1 MKIKVCGLTDINQI
15 MELSNIPVDLTG
27 MIFYPSSPRSVIG
40 HLSAEEVNNL
50 SISPQKVGVFVN
62 ETVEIIL
69 KTVEDYGLD
78 MVQLHGDE
86 TVVFCNQVSDHVK
99 LIKAFRIDDMQTDID
114 RMVKSYEDACDY
126 YLFDKGSI
134 GIYGG
139 TGNKFDWTVL
149 SQATINKPFFLS
161 GGISLEDVNNLKA
174 FEHPFLYGIDINSR
188 FETSP
193 GIKDIG
199 MIKEFM
205 SQMNLSDQKI
215 LNNVR
220 IADQD

>member
-1 MKIKVCGLTDINQI
+1 MKIKVCGLTDLNQI
-15 MELSNIPVDLTG
+15 RELDNIPIDLTG
-27 MIFYPSSPRSVIG
+27 MIFYSSSPRSVIG
-40 HLSAEEVNNL
+40 HLSAEEVNNF
-50 SISPQKVGVFVN
+50 SITAQKVGVFVN
-62 ETVEIIL
+62 ETVDIIL

-114 RMVKSYEDACDY
+114 RMVKTYEDACDY

-139 TGNKFDWTVL
+139 TGNKFDWNVL
-149 SQATINKPFFLS
+149 SNAVINKPFFLS
-161 GGISLEDVNNLKA
+161 GGISLEDVNNLKD
-174 FEHPFLYGIDINSR
+174 FKHPYLYGIDINSR

-205 SQMNLSDQKI
+205 YQMNLFNQKI
-215 LNNVR
+215 EK
-220 IADQD
+220 